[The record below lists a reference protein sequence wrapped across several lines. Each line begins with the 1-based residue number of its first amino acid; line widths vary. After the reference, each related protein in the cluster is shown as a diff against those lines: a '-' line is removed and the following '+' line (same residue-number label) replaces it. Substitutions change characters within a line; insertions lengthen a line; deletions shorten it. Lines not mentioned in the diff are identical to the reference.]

1 MRICVIGSLAVLLAG
16 CADMPEI
23 NEADQAISDYVAV
36 GELESLDSIRTRERD
51 AWAGITDYYVIYT
64 TRDGDYLFE
73 FTRPCRELRD
83 PTQVTPDTRHE
94 NRIRARFDTLRGCRI
109 HRIYALSEAQAAE
122 IRRLGG

>member
-1 MRICVIGSLAVLLAG
+1 MRLGILVSLAALLAG
-16 CADMPEI
+16 CADMPAL
-23 NEADQAISDYVAV
+23 NEADQAISDYVVV
-36 GELESLDSIRTRERD
+36 GELKSLDSIRTRDRD

-83 PTQVTPDTRHE
+83 LTQVTPDTRHE

-122 IRRLGG
+122 IRELGG